1 MKFFWLK
8 LDKNFFQQH
17 DVRLIESMPN
27 GKEMLLFYIK
37 LLAESVSH
45 DGNLRFSDEVAYDN
59 EVLAGITN
67 TDISIVES
75 AMSLF
80 EKFKLVEIKEDATIT
95 MTQIKDMTGSVTD
108 WAEKKRRYRET
119 KTNEGQAEDTMRTC
133 PIRDKRQEI
142 RDKNNIHVSKKFTPP
157 TFEDVKTY
165 CHERGDKVDPKK
177 FFDYFE
183 AGKWHDSEGKP
194 VRNWKQKVITWE
206 KHAKPMTKT
215 NYSGIKQQDYNF
227 DEIERMLKGQ

>member
-1 MKFFWLK
+1 MKYYWLK

-45 DGNLRFSDEVAYDN
+45 DGNLRFSDEIAYDN

-119 KTNEGQAEDTMRTC
+119 KTNEGQTEDTTRTC

-157 TFEDVKTY
+157 TLEEVKAY

-206 KHAKPMTKT
+206 KHAKPTTKT
-215 NYSGIKQQDYNF
+215 NYTGIEQHDYNF
-227 DEIERMLKGQ
+227 NELERILTQ

>member
-119 KTNEGQAEDTMRTC
+119 KTNEGQAEDTTRTC

-157 TFEDVKTY
+157 TFEDVKAY
-165 CHERGDKVDPKK
+165 CHERGDKVDAQK

-206 KHAKPMTKT
+206 KHTKPMTKQ
-215 NYSGIKQQDYNF
+215 NYSGIKQQNYNF